1 MTGARGSPGKR
12 VNISFRFAVYTFPNA
27 TFITIFTI
35 FCSCG
40 TTVRPRGQYFLY
52 RTVSTS
58 SREQHETLVLSNE
71 LIKAELPS

>member
-35 FCSCG
+35 VCSCG

-52 RTVSTS
+52 HTVSWS
-58 SREQHETLVLSNE
+58 QLHPENNMKLWFYQMN
-71 LIKAELPS
+71 